1 MDTTEQ
7 QLLALLR
14 SALWSRPVDV
24 SLFEGGT
31 SWRALFRLAEKQTV
45 VGLVYDAV
53 LTLPQ
58 ALQPDGDLLRTAHL
72 HTIRTAQSHQLLN
85 TTLTQLVQR
94 LQAEGFRPVLLK
106 GQGVALNYP
115 HPLRRNCGDIDLYI
129 GEPDYPRV
137 CRLLHQWNMP
147 GEDATESIQHLH
159 FSYNG
164 VHLEI
169 HRIAGVLFHSRRN
182 RLFRQWS
189 DELLQ
194 GDTCRTVRIDQTE
207 ILLPPV
213 RFDAFFIFYHT
224 YKHFLTGG
232 VGLRQLCD
240 WALYLHAFSRQIDR
254 PALLQDL
261 NRFHL
266 LRPWQIMGQIA
277 VRHLGLPQEEFPF
290 FLSDGKAQRRAEA
303 MMELILQSGNFGFHD
318 PQLTARPDGYLAGK
332 MHSFRWVHRRLWRVL
347 PLCPADTLSYYRT
360 FLTIGIAQLYKDK
373 FTTQNITG
381 TTA

>member
-45 VGLVYDAV
+45 TGLVYDAV
-53 LTLPQ
+53 LTLPP

-115 HPLRRNCGDIDLYI
+115 HPLRRSCGDIDLYV

-137 CRLLHQWNMP
+137 CRLLHQWNML
-147 GEDATESIQHLH
+147 GEDAIESIQHLH
-159 FSYNG
+159 FNYHG
-164 VHLEI
+164 VSLEI
-169 HRIAGVLFHSRRN
+169 HRIAGVLFNSRRN

-189 DELLQ
+189 DDLLQ
-194 GDTCRTVRIDQTE
+194 GDTCRTVCIDQAE

-290 FLSDGKAQRRAEA
+290 FLSDGKTQRRAEA
-303 MMELILQSGNFGFHD
+303 MMEPVLQNGNFGFHA
-318 PQLTARPDGYLAGK
+318 PQRTARPDGYLAGK
-332 MHSFRWVHRRLWRVL
+332 MHSFRLICRHLWRVY
-347 PLCPADTLSYYRT
+347 PLCPADTLNYYRT
-360 FLTIGIAQLYKDK
+360 YLTKGIARLYKDK
-373 FTTQNITG
+373 FTTPTITG
-381 TTA
+381 TTE